1 MIVFLSIALF
11 AMIAAG
17 VYLAL
22 SKDLLRI
29 VIGISVIGYATNLL
43 LFASGRPSPT
53 MSAPLLAEGET
64 VLEAAA
70 SNPIPQALVLTAIVI
85 SFALTCFSLIVVLA
99 IQQMRGTD
107 DADSLRE
114 AEPAPG
120 PDGFPLKPREED

>member
-1 MIVFLSIALF
+1 MIVLLSVALF
-11 AMIAAG
+11 AMIASG

-43 LFASGRPSPT
+43 LFAAGRPNAT
-53 MSAPLLAEGET
+53 MSAPLLTGGET

-70 SNPIPQALVLTAIVI
+70 ANPIPQALVLTAIVI

-99 IQQMRGTD
+99 IQQIRGTD